1 MESAFDQ
8 FCNENVEANF
18 VFKSELAKREYFAK
32 KRKIIRTNSFAK
44 WANMALVFTTFAIS
58 IAMVV
63 VGKIIL
69 FFS

>member
-1 MESAFDQ
+1 MELAIDQ
-8 FCNENVEANF
+8 FGKENVEANF

-32 KRKIIRTNSFAK
+32 KRKIIRTNSFATR
-44 WANMALVFTTFAIS
+44 ANMALVFTTFAIS